1 MRLKTSLWECCS
13 ASGPAACLMGRG
25 GLIKCSVSRCGRSM
39 AISSPPQLQLLL
51 VVQHRVCWCVCVLS
65 CVCVWG
71 CVCMGVCVGVW
82 MCVWGCGGVCVCV
95 WTCECLYVC
104 CMQM

>member
-51 VVQHRVCWCVCVLS
+51 VVQHRVC
-65 CVCVWG
+65 
-71 CVCMGVCVGVW
+71 
-82 MCVWGCGGVCVCV
+82 VCVCV
-95 WTCECLYVC
+95 CVSECVC
-104 CMQM
+104 VCVRVFGRVCAFGCVVWCCVLLFVFVCLCVYI